1 MGFGRRRIDPPAILR
16 PDLKERQMDAHQRDI
31 ARKCIEGSETGTMT
45 FPQIV
50 GTLIEAGFEGY
61 LADLRRGMVTYYLPN
76 GESVEF
82 PGLRPAASVAAAF
95 DARVVKEAIREAQQ
109 LVPGY
114 TYKGFCA
121 KVAQAG
127 CVGYQV
133 SFPGRRVVYFGRTA
147 ETHTEHFPNAK

>member
-1 MGFGRRRIDPPAILR
+1 MYAQQ
-16 PDLKERQMDAHQRDI
+16 KDI
-31 ARKCIEGSETGTMT
+31 ARKCFKGAETGTMT

-50 GTLIEAGFEGY
+50 GALIETGFEGY
-61 LADLRRGMVTYYLPN
+61 LADLRRGMVTYYLPD

-82 PGLRPAASVAAAF
+82 PGTRPAMSAAAGF
-95 DARVVKEAIREAQQ
+95 DAGVVKEAIREAQQ
-109 LVPGY
+109 MVPGY

-147 ETHTEHFPNAK
+147 ETHTEHFPSAK